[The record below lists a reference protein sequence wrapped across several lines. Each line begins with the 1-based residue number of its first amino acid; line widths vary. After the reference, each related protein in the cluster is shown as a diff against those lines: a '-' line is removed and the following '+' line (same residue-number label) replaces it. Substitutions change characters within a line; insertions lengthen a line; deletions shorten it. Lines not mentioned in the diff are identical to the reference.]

1 MIAIFPVFLPSSKT
15 REPFPALKSCTTQP
29 ENNAHTVG
37 VYVGWVTLLKR
48 LGWFG
53 SEAEA
58 RVKQLHFPPER
69 WPQWSDRLFAS
80 SCAVRSSL
88 GQVSWARP
96 AQDGFILPSLIQSC
110 LVDEIWVGSKR
121 PFATLNEILQRNA
134 GEFKQTS
141 CPLGGIA

>member
-1 MIAIFPVFLPSSKT
+1 MWRVI
-15 REPFPALKSCTTQP
+15 
-29 ENNAHTVG
+29 
-37 VYVGWVTLLKR
+37 LLKR

-69 WPQWSDRLFAS
+69 WPQSSDRLFAS

-96 AQDGFILPSLIQSC
+96 AWIRLERLVPLRLLSSAQDGLILPSLIQSC
-110 LVDEIWVGSKR
+110 LVDDIWVGSKR